1 MSAPGWRWVSRTRA
15 RRAGVRR
22 RRRMRVMGKF
32 MGIVYEV
39 RGKANHRDHRGKERT
54 QRRATANAGVSPLRA
69 ARFGRDDGFV
79 RSLRRVSRRSGFPA
93 GMTSKKDKYGDSDSA
108 SQNDDLKQKANS
120 GVENT
125 EILTLRVRMTT
136 LRGYAR
142 MTTVYWRGGDCMRGS
157 GGDCMRWTKRA
168 LKRGRSRSGW
178 TWTGWRGNWGRLAA
192 VQLRVSP

>member
-32 MGIVYEV
+32 MEIVYEV
-39 RGKANHRDHRGKERT
+39 RGKANHRDHRGKERNREG
-54 QRRATANAGVSPLRA
+54 QRQMRGSLRFALRA
-69 ARFGRDDGFV
+69 WGRDDGFV

-136 LRGYAR
+136 
-142 MTTVYWRGGDCMRGS
+142 VYWRGGI
-157 GGDCMRWTKRA
+157 A
-168 LKRGRSRSGW
+168 
-178 TWTGWRGNWGRLAA
+178 
-192 VQLRVSP
+192 

>member
-108 SQNDDLKQKANS
+108 SQNDDGLLGWGLHEGERRGLHEVDEE
-120 GVENT
+120 GVE
-125 EILTLRVRMTT
+125 
-136 LRGYAR
+136 AR
-142 MTTVYWRGGDCMRGS
+142 EVEVGLD
-157 GGDCMRWTKRA
+157 
-168 LKRGRSRSGW
+168 
-178 TWTGWRGNWGRLAA
+178 
-192 VQLRVSP
+192 

>member
-108 SQNDDLKQKANS
+108 SQNDDLK
-120 GVENT
+120 G
-125 EILTLRVRMTT
+125 LRQNDYG
-136 LRGYAR
+136 LLE
-142 MTTVYWRGGDCMRGS
+142 RGGLHEGERRGLHEVDEES
-157 GGDCMRWTKRA
+157 VEAREVEVGLDVDGLEGDLGAVGG
-168 LKRGRSRSGW
+168 
-178 TWTGWRGNWGRLAA
+178 
-192 VQLRVSP
+192 SPA